1 MTLNEMIE
9 ECFTRDEI
17 GLWIATDHNI
27 KDFAKLVAAAEREAC
42 NAICEDAYDWA
53 RKKLNETTN
62 AKEDSHWAGRV
73 RQAQDIGHAIRTRGE
88 Q

>member
-17 GLWIATDHNI
+17 GLWIATDQNI
-27 KDFAKLVAAAEREAC
+27 KDFAKLVAASEREEIAQM
-42 NAICEDAYDWA
+42 IDDAPPLVNFE
-53 RKKLNETTN
+53 KNELGGCLMCGFMPKLA
-62 AKEDSHWAGRV
+62 AKV
-73 RQAQDIGHAIRTRGE
+73 IRARGE